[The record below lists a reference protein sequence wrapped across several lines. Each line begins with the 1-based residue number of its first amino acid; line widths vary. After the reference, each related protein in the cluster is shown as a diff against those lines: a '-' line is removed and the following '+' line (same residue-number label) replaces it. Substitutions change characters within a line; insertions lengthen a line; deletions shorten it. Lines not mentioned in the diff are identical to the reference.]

1 MFEGIVMK
9 PILLVALLVCSS
21 LLHGC
26 ARFGY
31 DKLPKA
37 ERAPAEEAAK
47 VTFPDS
53 MEQGVHLDGPA
64 MAALEV
70 AMNDFLPP
78 DAKAEARTEE
88 LARCLSQRST
98 YDVTVMKQDDQLY
111 FVSFLPRLSRCGIE
125 LAAPIMD
132 AGATYAID
140 GNGRI
145 LSEL

>member
-1 MFEGIVMK
+1 MK
-9 PILLVALLVCSS
+9 TFPLVALLACSS

-31 DKLPKA
+31 YKLPKA

-53 MEQGVHLDGPA
+53 MEQGTHLDGPA

-98 YDVTVMKQDDQLY
+98 YDVTVLKQDDQLY

-140 GNGRI
+140 GHGRI

>member
-1 MFEGIVMK
+1 MWGN
-9 PILLVALLVCSS
+9 LVLKMLPLVVVLVGAS

-31 DKLPKA
+31 YKLPKA

-98 YDVTVMKQDDQLY
+98 YDVTVLKQDDQLY

-140 GNGRI
+140 GRGRI

>member
-1 MFEGIVMK
+1 MK
-9 PILLVALLVCSS
+9 MLPLVALITCSN
-21 LLHGC
+21 LQHGC
-26 ARFGY
+26 ALSGY
-31 DKLPKA
+31 YKLPKA
-37 ERAPAEEAAK
+37 ERASPEEAAN

-53 MEQGVHLDGPA
+53 MDQGTHLDGPA
-64 MAALEV
+64 LAALEV

-98 YDVTVMKQDDQLY
+98 YDVTVLKHDDQLY

-125 LAAPIMD
+125 LDAPIMD

-140 GNGRI
+140 GHGRI
-145 LSEL
+145 LSER